1 MNCELNLIE
10 DDKYL
15 VPLLRACNK
24 EELDFLVDL
33 MKDKISDKL
42 STCEKFKKYYPD
54 HTKYCDEI
62 SAEIQYYGG
71 NTLFD
76 LIKNKGVRYEK
87 IIQNVAKKLKL
98 KDFDD
103 LPVDTVELKIIEKVL
118 ETTYDNADENI
129 RMEMF
134 DYISN
139 YQGNIS
145 DYAKYS
151 KQAFMSLV
159 QMSIKTGDFKSYQ
172 LSMIIANGISKQLF
186 RRGLALATN
195 ASLARAVS
203 IFAGP
208 VGWAIPIIWS
218 IFDVAGPAY
227 RVIVPAVIYISYLR
241 LKFKNQRRGF
251 ILIGKSGHGKSS
263 LINCL
268 AGVNLAEVS
277 HIKPTTPETKVYNID
292 NFNGKYPLRIID
304 TRGIFESTKPNHK
317 IDDDALQALNRSMI
331 RENPAVIMHIMSAKE
346 VRAMSE
352 DQKIFKE
359 ILNDIKLTMNNN
371 PHRIFVITKCGDL
384 GNPRTFPTDEHFVE
398 IIKLLDYFC
407 DEILGFKKSPIN
419 KDKPEIG
426 CVIEDEN
433 SLYEAVI
440 PVKCLNLEN
449 NWNIETLSDYLEKI
463 ISEMKLYDFEFRK
476 SIKH

>member
-24 EELDFLVDL
+24 EELDFLVKL
-33 MKDKISDKL
+33 MKDNISDEL
-42 STCEKFKKYYPD
+42 SACEKFKKYYPD

-62 SAEIQYYGG
+62 SAEIQNYGR
-71 NTLFD
+71 NT
-76 LIKNKGVRYEK
+76 ISNKINREGVRYEE
-87 IIQNVAKKLKL
+87 IIQKVAKKLKV
-98 KDFDD
+98 KDFDG
-103 LPVDTVELKIIEKVL
+103 LPVDKIELKILEKVL
-118 ETTYDNADENI
+118 KITYDNANENA
-129 RMEMF
+129 RKEMF
-134 DYISN
+134 DCFSKFLESN
-139 YQGNIS
+139 N

-151 KQAFMSLV
+151 KQDFMSLV
-159 QMSIKTGDFKSYQ
+159 QLSFKAEDFKSYQ
-172 LSMIIANGISKQLF
+172 LSMIMVYGISKQLLG
-186 RRGLALATN
+186 RGLAFATN
-195 ASLARAVS
+195 ASLARAIS

-208 VGWAIPIIWS
+208 VGWAITIIWS
-218 IFDVAGPAY
+218 IFDIAGPAY

-359 ILNDIKLTMNNN
+359 ILNDIKVTMNNN
-371 PHRIFVITKCGDL
+371 PHRIFVITKCGNL
-384 GNPRTFPTDEHFVE
+384 GNPRTFPSDEHFVE

-407 DEILGFKKSPIN
+407 DEILGLKKSPIN

-463 ISEMKLYDFEFRK
+463 ISEMKLYDF
-476 SIKH
+476 